1 MTPPD
6 ATREE
11 VELYLAAARAE
22 RTRARRSEANRHD
35 RSTCSSCGRRGHRR
49 GVAACPNYDSPWR
62 WLDKGAVYLFA
73 EDER

>member
-1 MTPPD
+1 MIPPGPD

-11 VELYLAAARAE
+11 VDRYHAAVSAE

-49 GVAACPNYDSPWR
+49 GVAACPNYRSPWR
-62 WLDKGAVYLFA
+62 WLDKGAV
-73 EDER
+73 DHGDDR